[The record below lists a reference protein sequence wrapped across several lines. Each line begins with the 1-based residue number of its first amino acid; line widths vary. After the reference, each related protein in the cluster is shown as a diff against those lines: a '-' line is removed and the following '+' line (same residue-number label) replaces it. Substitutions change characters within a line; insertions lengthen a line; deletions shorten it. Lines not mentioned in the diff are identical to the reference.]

1 MNTLSQWA
9 YHAISKHFNKIVKHE
24 AGVLENQD
32 IEEIHQMRV
41 GMRRLRSALDGFAL
55 VLDLPERV
63 TIDRVGKIARVLGG
77 LRDLDVMNQM
87 FESLFLGLPA
97 KEIEELD
104 YFFKTLK
111 QDRRRSFTK
120 VKKIL
125 SANIYINL
133 KQELKSWLDNPKYSQ
148 MSNVDINAVLPEILL
163 PQVSNFLLNPTW
175 YFSPGSLESNEYK
188 QSLHDLRKE
197 AKKLRYNLELFN
209 QGSNDN
215 YQYYLGEIANLQTI
229 LGNIQDDIVLREF
242 LEETCKSEPQS
253 TVPVLYD
260 ILQKN
265 YLQHR
270 QAWQECLSRF
280 LTLEF
285 RKSFYLSVLNQV
297 LD

>member
-55 VLDLPERV
+55 VLELPERV
-63 TIDRVGKIARVLGG
+63 TIDRVGKIARVLGS

-104 YFFKTLK
+104 YVFKTLK

-125 SANIYINL
+125 SANTYINL
-133 KQELKSWLDNPKYSQ
+133 KQELKIWLDNPKYSQ
-148 MSNVDINAVLPEILL
+148 MSHVDINAVLPEILL
-163 PQVSNFLLNPTW
+163 PQVSNFLLYPTW
-175 YFSPGSLESNEYK
+175 YFSPDSLESNEYK

-197 AKKLRYNLELFN
+197 AKKIRYNLELFN
-209 QGSNDN
+209 RGSNEN
-215 YQYYLGEIANLQTI
+215 YQYYLGEVANLQTI

-242 LEETCKSEPQS
+242 LEETCKSEPQK
-253 TVPVLYD
+253 TVPILYD

-265 YLQHR
+265 YLQHW